1 MRLLDY
7 IHGQLVFKRRVQV
20 LSGSIAKLIPQN
32 STILDIGCGDGLIDK
47 LIIEQRPDVKITGLD
62 ILVRDKTFIEVI
74 KFDGKSIPFP
84 DNQFD
89 CAIFIDVLHHTID
102 PMVLLK
108 EAKRIAKKFI
118 IIKDHSRDGFLSNET
133 LKLMDWVGNARH
145 KVVLPYNYWTKK
157 QWENAFSELKLKPI
171 SYNTKLNLYPFPANL
186 FFERN
191 LHFLALLQ
199 KAEQK

>member
-7 IHGQLVFKRRVQV
+7 IHGQLVFKRRVRV
-20 LSGSIAKLIPQN
+20 LSSSIAKLTPQN

-47 LIIEQRPDVKITGLD
+47 RIIEQRPDIKITGLD
-62 ILVRDKTFIEVI
+62 ILVREKTFVEVI
-74 KFDGKSIPFP
+74 KFDGESIPFQ

-89 CAIFIDVLHHTID
+89 CAMFIDVLHHTTD
-102 PMVLLK
+102 PMILLK

-118 IIKDHSRDGFLSNET
+118 IIKDHLRDGFLSNET

-145 KVVLPYNYWTKK
+145 NVVLPYNYWQKK
-157 QWENAFSELKLKPI
+157 QWEKAFFELNLKPI
-171 SYNTKLNLYPFPANL
+171 AYNTKLNLYPFPINM

-199 KAEQK
+199 KAD